1 MILALRERI
10 YLKFLFLVT
19 LVTVGEST
27 PPSRRPHA
35 AGGFELQNPLASP
48 RHEGLRP
55 QGAEPGGQGLG
66 DDLGESERNSKLFLY
81 IQNLVPPK
89 CYYIVTR
96 GLLYPFVLNN
106 WPECT
111 QKLNLGSLLGF

>member
-1 MILALRERI
+1 MLLPQAPHCGVCRELVAL
-10 YLKFLFLVT
+10 KCWN
-19 LVTVGEST
+19 S
-27 PPSRRPHA
+27 A
-35 AGGFELQNPLASP
+35 ALS
-48 RHEGLRP
+48 
-55 QGAEPGGQGLG
+55 GGQRLG

-111 QKLNLGSLLGF
+111 QKLNLASLLGF